1 MIMLN
6 HNIWHVEHVKTI
18 IMTKM
23 TRHIYMYISLI
34 MKFRKP
40 KTKLFKFQEQ
50 YRNWFLF
57 TEARKFLVLTLLKT
71 SFL

>member
-1 MIMLN
+1 MLN
-6 HNIWHVEHVKTI
+6 HNIWHVEYVKTI

-40 KTKLFKFQEQ
+40 KTKLLKFQEQ
-50 YRNWFLF
+50 
-57 TEARKFLVLTLLKT
+57 
-71 SFL
+71 